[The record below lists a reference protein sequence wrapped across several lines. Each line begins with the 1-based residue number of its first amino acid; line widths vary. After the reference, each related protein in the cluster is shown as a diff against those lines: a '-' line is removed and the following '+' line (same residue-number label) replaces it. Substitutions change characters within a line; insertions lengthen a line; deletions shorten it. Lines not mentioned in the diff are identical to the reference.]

1 MRFSEHFERFRR
13 NRPDRADITI
23 EMCERVKA
31 EPMKTENQ
39 EKERTAYQGYIPEK
53 DRYLKVIVEP
63 DGEEIVTAHWDR
75 GFRRIIE
82 RERKE
87 GQER

>member
-13 NRPDRADITI
+13 HRSDRLDITI

-31 EPMKTENQ
+31 EPMRREDQNNG
-39 EKERTAYQGYIPEK
+39 RTAYWGHVPEK

-75 GFRRIIE
+75 GFRRE
-82 RERKE
+82 VERKE
-87 GQER
+87 G

>member
-13 NRPDRADITI
+13 HRPDRADITI

-31 EPMKTENQ
+31 EPMRREDQN
-39 EKERTAYQGYIPEK
+39 EGRTAYRGYVPEK
-53 DRYLKVIVEP
+53 DRYLKVVVEP

-75 GFRRIIE
+75 SFRREVE
-82 RERKE
+82 REQKE

>member
-1 MRFSEHFERFRR
+1 MIMRFGEHFERFRR
-13 NRPDRADITI
+13 HRSDRADIAI

-31 EPMKTENQ
+31 EPMK
-39 EKERTAYQGYIPEK
+39 KEDQNKGRTAYWGYVSEK
-53 DRYLKVIVEP
+53 DRYLKVVVEP

-75 GFRRIIE
+75 GFRREVE

-87 GQER
+87 G